1 MVHEMELSK
10 SSTSAQQEV
19 MHINETTHNSPKAH
33 SKEARHDKETTKL
46 TRGDA

>member
-19 MHINETTHNSPKAH
+19 MHINETMHNSPRAH
-33 SKEARHDKETTKL
+33 SKEAKHNKETTKL
-46 TRGDA
+46 TKSA